1 MVPQS
6 LFLLNDL
13 NFGGYPKTAVPILF
27 SFAKGLHKITLKPL
41 ALSYLTRTLVHAP
54 TNFRIR
60 KLSQLIVVSQGE
72 FVQDR
77 DLDLDLESL

>member
-1 MVPQS
+1 MYVNDAHDRTQKYAYRVGSEGS
-6 LFLLNDL
+6 LNVYF
-13 NFGGYPKTAVPILF
+13 
-27 SFAKGLHKITLKPL
+27 
-41 ALSYLTRTLVHAP
+41 VHAP

>member
-1 MVPQS
+1 MYVNDAHDRTQKYAYRVGSEGS
-6 LFLLNDL
+6 LNV
-13 NFGGYPKTAVPILF
+13 Y
-27 SFAKGLHKITLKPL
+27 
-41 ALSYLTRTLVHAP
+41 
-54 TNFRIR
+54 NFRIR